1 VQYQKKKEI
10 KKAILKKEKS
20 ILFLLHFFAKI
31 YFSSLNRKTGQIT
44 SLNFSNCAFYLPGV
58 ILKVVLSL
66 LFIYFG

>member
-1 VQYQKKKEI
+1 VQGQKKKEI
-10 KKAILKKEKS
+10 KKAILKKEKKYTFPS
-20 ILFLLHFFAKI
+20 SFFAKI

-58 ILKVVLSL
+58 ILKVVLSF